1 MRGVADFIGGK
12 SWLFVL
18 AAVVLLG
25 MVWWLDAHGY
35 YGIEAQVIDIIARWL
50 DAHR

>member
-1 MRGVADFIGGK
+1 MVK
-12 SWLFVL
+12 SHKACGSLTP
-18 AAVVLLG
+18 
-25 MVWWLDAHGY
+25 HGY